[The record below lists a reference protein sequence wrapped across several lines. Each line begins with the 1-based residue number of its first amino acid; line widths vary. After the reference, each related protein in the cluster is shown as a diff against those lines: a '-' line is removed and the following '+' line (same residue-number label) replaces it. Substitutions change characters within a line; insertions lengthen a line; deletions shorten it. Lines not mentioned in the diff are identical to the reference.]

1 MLAELAG
8 AIFIAYIGAI
18 SYPLNMATDLNTAFA
33 QRVDAVESC
42 WYRVNGEVGSYGLPW
57 SKQSDA
63 PAHNYSLD
71 LLCRYRVVDGV
82 LKRI

>member
-1 MLAELAG
+1 MLAELFG
-8 AIFIAYIGAI
+8 AITIAYIGAI
-18 SYPLNMATDLNTAFA
+18 YHPFNTANDVNTAFA
-33 QRVDAVESC
+33 ARVDAVESC

-71 LLCRYRVVDGV
+71 LLCRYRVVDGM